1 MAGWPRQ
8 LSPLGPIGVPVAPR
22 RRQQPATGRG
32 WWPPAVLSR
41 PAPGLSRGGEP
52 GQGRSVGEGPP
63 VGGRGDLV
71 GRGGGGRRSEVE
83 VEGNGLGARAAVK
96 IRQFAS
102 GRFAG
107 SRIGMGEGIGMGPHT
122 RALWCRWLGAAS
134 GDPRMN
140 VHIDTHIYTYI
151 HIYIH
156 THHVTGWEMVRSP
169 GHSIYISADTV
180 GVTPRRPYLG
190 GTVPGVRCR
199 FGGMMPNARRRGGGY
214 PGCPPK
220 DHVTFVIF
228 QTTKSTQILGF
239 SPTGPLF
246 TM

>member
-1 MAGWPRQ
+1 LAGWPRQ

-102 GRFAG
+102 GRFAS
-107 SRIGMGEGIGMGPHT
+107 SRLGMGEGIGTGPHT
-122 RALWCRWLGAAS
+122 RVLWCRWLGAAS
-134 GDPRMN
+134 GDAPH
-140 VHIDTHIYTYI
+140 VYPQTETYI
-151 HIYIH
+151 YIY
-156 THHVTGWEMVRSP
+156 THHVAEWKMVHNSGR
-169 GHSIYISADTV
+169 SIYISADTV
-180 GVTPRRPYLG
+180 GAHP
-190 GTVPGVRCR
+190 
-199 FGGMMPNARRRGGGY
+199 
-214 PGCPPK
+214 
-220 DHVTFVIF
+220 
-228 QTTKSTQILGF
+228 
-239 SPTGPLF
+239 
-246 TM
+246 

>member
-1 MAGWPRQ
+1 VG
-8 LSPLGPIGVPVAPR
+8 GVGG
-22 RRQQPATGRG
+22 TGRRGLEIGSG
-32 WWPPAVLSR
+32 WR
-41 PAPGLSRGGEP
+41 ETD
-52 GQGRSVGEGPP
+52 SVRE
-63 VGGRGDLV
+63 
-71 GRGGGGRRSEVE
+71 RRWRFAS
-83 VEGNGLGARAAVK
+83 LRAADSPV
-96 IRQFAS
+96 RQWEWRIH
-102 GRFAG
+102 RFAG
-107 SRIGMGEGIGMGPHT
+107 RHRGGNRSTGG
-122 RALWCRWLGAAS
+122 LWCRWLGAAS

-140 VHIDTHIYTYI
+140 VHRDTHIYTYI